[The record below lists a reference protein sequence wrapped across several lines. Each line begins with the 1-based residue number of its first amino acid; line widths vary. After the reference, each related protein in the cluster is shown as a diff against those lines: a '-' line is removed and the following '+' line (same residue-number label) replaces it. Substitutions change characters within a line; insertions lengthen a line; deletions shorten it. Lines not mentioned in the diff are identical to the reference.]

1 MKKVYWITLSILL
14 FIINIFF
21 GINYKNLK
29 EHPFSGK
36 LIIKNKEKNLFLP
49 SEESSLTMII
59 IFSYRSSEEY
69 MRESI
74 WWNELYNDLTR
85 EDISIIGLVPGNE
98 EIKNISEK
106 YGILFPVYFDD
117 DLLIIRRFLIS
128 ITPFK
133 IIMDKRGQL
142 LYMAPTYTDQ
152 RSQEDFYFVVVE
164 LLRKAKMRELQ
175 EHWKK

>member
-29 EHPFSGK
+29 EQPFSGK
-36 LIIKNKEKNLFLP
+36 LIIKDNEKNLFLP

-74 WWNELYNDLTR
+74 W
-85 EDISIIGLVPGNE
+85 
-98 EIKNISEK
+98 
-106 YGILFPVYFDD
+106 
-117 DLLIIRRFLIS
+117 
-128 ITPFK
+128 
-133 IIMDKRGQL
+133 
-142 LYMAPTYTDQ
+142 
-152 RSQEDFYFVVVE
+152 
-164 LLRKAKMRELQ
+164 
-175 EHWKK
+175 KK